1 MKKLK
6 AFIVSFLMILSA
18 STVNVS
24 ASDKEM
30 RAAWISTV
38 YNMDWPSSKI
48 MKLLKKEST

>member
-30 RAAWISTV
+30 R
-38 YNMDWPSSKI
+38 SSLDI
-48 MKLLKKEST
+48 NSLQHGLA